1 MKGDRLDDAI
11 DAVVRDIMRTE
22 PPAGLRA
29 RVMGQLSRPERRV
42 WLTVP
47 RLAAAAVFAVCVVA
61 GLVVT
66 RERQPGAVRTGPHG
80 RCRSRSSS
88 RYRDRGGRVRRS
100 RSLRPDRG
108 GRPSPPGAR
117 RLHGHSAGRR
127 AASSRRCRSTSP
139 RRRSP
144 SRRCDDARD
153 HRRPDRVV
161 PGLRSQETAIRP
173 LAIEP
178 VRIDPLP
185 SPPR

>member
-1 MKGDRLDDAI
+1 MKGDRLEEAI

-29 RVMGQLSRPERRV
+29 RVMGQLSTPQRRV
-42 WLTVP
+42 WLTAP

-66 RERQPGAVRTGPHG
+66 RERSLAPIQSARTVAVVPEVARATATLAARPPQPQPGPDPAVG
-80 RCRSRSSS
+80 RS
-88 RYRDRGGRVRRS
+88 
-100 RSLRPDRG
+100 
-108 GRPSPPGAR
+108 PGAR
-117 RLHGHSAGRR
+117 RLTA
-127 AASSRRCRSTSP
+127 TP
-139 RRRSP
+139 P
-144 SRRCDDARD
+144 DDE
-153 HRRPDRVV
+153 RVV
-161 PGLRSQETAIRP
+161 SAMSIDEPPLAVAIAPLQTMPAITAVPIASFPVQVEETALRP